1 MLYNVK
7 VKRTFTGGILEGIEI
22 EQEIVRLS
30 ERPNIGDIWTVKH
43 PVYGSPYVDQVVD
56 VTVYGG

>member
-1 MLYNVK
+1 MLYNAK
-7 VKRTFTGGILEGIEI
+7 VKRTFSAGTLEGIEI

-30 ERPNIGDIWTVKH
+30 EKPNVGEIWTVDH